1 MRGCLWTR
9 ASGGEERTVVN
20 APPSVMEAD
29 TKQSPHTAHTSLCIA
44 AKYKRTAR
52 SLSVLK

>member
-1 MRGCLWTR
+1 VRGCLWTR